1 MQKIQ
6 VKCFASV
13 ILDLTFQSLR
23 IACWKRKQQG
33 VAHGYRP
40 TAPVLLCYDKC
51 WLCLLLLLFV
61 QFHRVGRVKADT
73 LLFLVLSSCSLA
85 VDFIC
90 LWTWSSIKEAMSN
103 WKEKA
108 INYLMCAREV
118 DHHHFRGQLVILIG
132 SSRFLLMLWSSNRP
146 FSNSHGWTWSSMK
159 SRLMQANLFK
169 CKLICPH

>member
-6 VKCFASV
+6 IKCFASV

-118 DHHHFRGQLVILIG
+118 DHHHFRGVSPACNSDRFVALFAHVVIE
-132 SSRFLLMLWSSNRP
+132 
-146 FSNSHGWTWSSMK
+146 
-159 SRLMQANLFK
+159 
-169 CKLICPH
+169 